1 MNIRI
6 LCQTIATGVIAT
18 LGLSACAQT
27 MKPGLWEANNKI
39 GGSPENEQAM
49 ARMQQQMAALPPEQ
63 RKAMEDMLA
72 KQGVGMGSTNANGM
86 VLKATDAQGDVILTE
101 TY

>member
-39 GGSPENEQAM
+39 GGSP
-49 ARMQQQMAALPPEQ
+49 
-63 RKAMEDMLA
+63 
-72 KQGVGMGSTNANGM
+72 
-86 VLKATDAQGDVILTE
+86 
-101 TY
+101 